1 MGKDNYYMEEWADVR
16 IESYQKSSKI
26 PDQPPA
32 DQGVQSVIS
41 EAENISLKLSIDAVD
56 PVCLLASLSTP
67 GVGFNLEQLKS
78 FNITPQEILDAVIEK
93 EDLQNTMGT
102 ASQAPGTKHC

>member
-1 MGKDNYYMEEWADVR
+1 MSLNFTDEVKQAIGIAQAVAKEFSNERFSPAHLLKAILHRDVGLLPFLEAMGKDNYYMEEWADVR

-41 EAENISLKLSIDAVD
+41 EAENISLK
-56 PVCLLASLSTP
+56 
-67 GVGFNLEQLKS
+67 
-78 FNITPQEILDAVIEK
+78 
-93 EDLQNTMGT
+93 
-102 ASQAPGTKHC
+102 